1 MLFNL
6 TRQMKPNSNANKH
19 RFRRF
24 GFIVINIYNPA
35 KSNIADEVSLTQF
48 TPNHVYK
55 LYKVK
60 SRENRIGA
68 AYDVIQ

>member
-6 TRQMKPNSNANKH
+6 TRQVKPKSNANKH

-24 GFIVINIYNPA
+24 GFIVINIYKPI
-35 KSNIADEVSLTQF
+35 KSSIADEVSLTQF

-55 LYKVK
+55 LYNVK
-60 SRENRIGA
+60 SRENRTGA
-68 AYDVIQ
+68 AYEVTQ